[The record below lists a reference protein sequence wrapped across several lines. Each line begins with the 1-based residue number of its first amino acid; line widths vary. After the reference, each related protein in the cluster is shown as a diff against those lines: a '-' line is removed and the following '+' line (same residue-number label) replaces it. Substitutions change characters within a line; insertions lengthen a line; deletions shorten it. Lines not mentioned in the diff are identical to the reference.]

1 MLMIPYVHS
10 GKTTFALNAHKALIS
25 TMKEHV
31 LSMMPLAKCPTLIQ
45 ENVKAV
51 MLDMNCLWIIVV

>member
-1 MLMIPYVHS
+1 MSTMPYVHS

-25 TMKEHV
+25 TMKEHA
-31 LSMMPLAKCPTLIQ
+31 LSMMPLVKNSTLIQ

-51 MLDMNCLWIIVV
+51 MLDINCPWIIVV